1 MTFLRKEGI
10 VIQHYCKNPQQE
22 LKDLQIAFEFS
33 KKYIAKTAKN
43 LQTYE
48 TLLQGLKE
56 QKSTAQLDC
65 LTLEILIHPQLSEDY
80 DVAFQ
85 HTNLRILI
93 HETIIEIAAEKVKI
107 VTTQL
112 KGKEA
117 DLNFKAYVSKLLTLM
132 LNFSK
137 SLVLK

>member
-1 MTFLRKEGI
+1 MTFLRKDCI

-22 LKDLQIAFEFS
+22 LKALQIAFEFS
-33 KKYIAKTAKN
+33 KKYIDKTAKN

-56 QKSTAQLDC
+56 QKSTEQLDC
-65 LTLEILIHPQLSEDY
+65 LTIEILINPQLSNDY
-80 DVAFQ
+80 NIDFQ
-85 HTNLRILI
+85 YTTLRILI

-112 KGKEA
+112 KGKEV
-117 DLNFKAYVSKLLTLM
+117 DLNFKAYVSKVLTLL